1 VSLHFSGGSLDGA
14 GDNCASHRSM
24 MINSAQRVGVLGMLD
39 LEAEPGGLTEVEGKS
54 SIYLVG

>member
-1 VSLHFSGGSLDGA
+1 
-14 GDNCASHRSM
+14 M